1 MGLINIDNYTI
12 VVDKINYWEIE
23 QYSTTCYLTV
33 YLDNDKSIEIK
44 KDSKEEITKMS
55 EALERKRQKLYEQ
68 AKVIEKKNEEIEG
81 YKDIIKEQ
89 SEQIKDFTSLLND
102 ISSKILMFAK
112 KWWGEENE
120 QDN

>member
-44 KDSKEEITKMS
+44 KDSKEEIVK
-55 EALERKRQKLYEQ
+55 
-68 AKVIEKKNEEIEG
+68 IEKELNRAFG
-81 YKDIIKEQ
+81 YM
-89 SEQIKDFTSLLND
+89 N
-102 ISSKILMFAK
+102 
-112 KWWGEENE
+112 
-120 QDN
+120 

>member
-44 KDSKEEITKMS
+44 KDSKEEIVK
-55 EALERKRQKLYEQ
+55 
-68 AKVIEKKNEEIEG
+68 IEKELNRAFG
-81 YKDIIKEQ
+81 YM
-89 SEQIKDFTSLLND
+89 N
-102 ISSKILMFAK
+102 
-112 KWWGEENE
+112 WGINRKL
-120 QDN
+120 QDED

>member
-44 KDSKEEITKMS
+44 KDSKEEIVK
-55 EALERKRQKLYEQ
+55 
-68 AKVIEKKNEEIEG
+68 IKKELNRAFG
-81 YKDIIKEQ
+81 YM
-89 SEQIKDFTSLLND
+89 N
-102 ISSKILMFAK
+102 
-112 KWWGEENE
+112 
-120 QDN
+120 